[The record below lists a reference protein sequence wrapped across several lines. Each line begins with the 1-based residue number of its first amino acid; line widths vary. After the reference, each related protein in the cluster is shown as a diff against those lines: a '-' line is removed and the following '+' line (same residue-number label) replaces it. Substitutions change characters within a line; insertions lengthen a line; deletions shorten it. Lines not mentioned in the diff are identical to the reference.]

1 MASYKRLCSAV
12 EAAEKIMS
20 EWSDDEDNNEHI
32 VVLPPEK
39 VDALTDNEDIE
50 EDQVDRQGLP
60 NDVCGNIQI
69 QTNQDDADSAND
81 DVNSIKESSSSS
93 KTDQPSTNV
102 PDESSDPDEKEKD
115 HWFVRKH

>member
-1 MASYKRLCSAV
+1 M

-39 VDALTDNEDIE
+39 VDALTDNGDIE

-60 NDVCGNIQI
+60 NDVCGNI
-69 QTNQDDADSAND
+69 
-81 DVNSIKESSSSS
+81 
-93 KTDQPSTNV
+93 
-102 PDESSDPDEKEKD
+102 
-115 HWFVRKH
+115 

>member
-1 MASYKRLCSAV
+1 MLVQTSKKHMCIKMASYKRLCSAV

-39 VDALTDNEDIE
+39 VDALTDNGDIE

-93 KTDQPSTNV
+93 KTD
-102 PDESSDPDEKEKD
+102 
-115 HWFVRKH
+115 